1 MEQRKTISVTVENQ
15 PGVLA
20 RVAGLF
26 AGRGFNIESLAVG
39 ETEDDSTSRMT
50 IVARGEEIVLEQI
63 LKQLNKLIDVIKVI
77 DMHDEPFLEREL
89 ALVKVNT
96 VGKSMEEIMNIVNI
110 FRAKVLDVSQDF
122 FIVEL
127 SGTDEKVNSFIDMM
141 RVYGIKEM
149 TRTGT
154 IAMTRSKKNKD
165 TIRKEK

>member
-1 MEQRKTISVTVENQ
+1 
-15 PGVLA
+15 
-20 RVAGLF
+20 
-26 AGRGFNIESLAVG
+26 
-39 ETEDDSTSRMT
+39 MT

-63 LKQLNKLIDVIKVI
+63 VKQLNKLIDVIKVV
-77 DMHDEPFLEREL
+77 DMHGETFLEREL
-89 ALVKVNT
+89 ALVKVNA

-141 RVYGIKEM
+141 RSYGIKEM

-154 IAMTRSKKNKD
+154 IAMTRSKKNKN